1 MYICQDVWNLGQFL
15 AQNEQPVCWDKFG
28 PSQNLNKKSLLGCL
42 KPVPCPKIRV
52 GIGLELEKAI
62 EAQTFF
68 RLDSWS
74 GVTLINFTFF
84 IFSIRLQ
91 LNCFLNM
98 LFSITSICSL
108 ASIYNY
114 SLPINLGCMKRTK
127 LSTDYLLTYTFNS
140 PKFTINQ

>member
-1 MYICQDVWNLGQFL
+1 MSRRV
-15 AQNEQPVCWDKFG
+15 KFG
-28 PSQNLNKKSLLGCL
+28 PIFGPKWTTGLLGQIWT
-42 KPVPCPKIRV
+42 KPKFEQEVIVRLPKTCPMPKNLGR
-52 GIGLELEKAI
+52 GLEPKKAT